1 MSKYY
6 RWIVECAN
14 CHAENGDER
23 GAEAIM
29 FALRRGKK
37 SALDVYPEAAPAIN
51 NAFLYG
57 RQEYAA
63 ATGGQA

>member
-14 CHAENGDER
+14 SHAEHGDDR

-37 SALDVYPEAAPAIN
+37 NALQVYPEAAPAID
-51 NAFLYG
+51 NAFQYG
-57 RQEYAA
+57 RQEYVAA
-63 ATGGQA
+63 NGGAA